1 MMILKNRVGGGGYL
15 GSNYTPSH
23 GRAKASPSLR
33 SEQQNGHADA
43 VLDLT
48 GGVAEK

>member
-1 MMILKNRVGGGGYL
+1 MILKNRLGGGGAQQGML
-15 GSNYTPSH
+15 HRLKN
-23 GRAKASPSLR
+23 RAKASLLLCPQ
-33 SEQQNGHADA
+33 QQNGHADA